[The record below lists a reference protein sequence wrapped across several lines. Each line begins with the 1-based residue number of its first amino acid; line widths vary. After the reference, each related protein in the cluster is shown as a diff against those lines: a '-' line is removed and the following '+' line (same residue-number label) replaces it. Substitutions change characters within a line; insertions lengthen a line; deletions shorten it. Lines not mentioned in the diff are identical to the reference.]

1 VLKTN
6 HLQYIETYS
15 SDSTSNSSKYSIRS
29 FLTSLFGEGNL
40 EDLAKRYFQEERDR
54 ETDIQNFFV
63 TIKHRSPNSIR
74 VSLMVLWNKE
84 AIICDPWRRKFKFDG
99 EGFFFKNRMVLSP
112 ERLLKKLGEDCE
124 NLTVGFSMRDT
135 PGFK

>member
-1 VLKTN
+1 
-6 HLQYIETYS
+6 LQYLETYS

-54 ETDIQNFFV
+54 ETDIENFFV
-63 TIKHRSPNSIR
+63 TIEHRPPNSIR

-84 AIICDPWRRKFKFDG
+84 AITI
-99 EGFFFKNRMVLSP
+99 V
-112 ERLLKKLGEDCE
+112 KKPKIAT
-124 NLTVGFSMRDT
+124 N
-135 PGFK
+135 